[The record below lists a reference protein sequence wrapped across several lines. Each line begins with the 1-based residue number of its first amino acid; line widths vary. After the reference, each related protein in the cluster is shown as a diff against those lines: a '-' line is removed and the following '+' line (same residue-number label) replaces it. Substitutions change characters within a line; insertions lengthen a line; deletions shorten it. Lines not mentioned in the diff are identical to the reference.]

1 MAARSR
7 HPQPDD
13 IFTHLDRVDNSLL
26 ECINR
31 AENTMNA
38 KEHDAP
44 AAKFNQYF
52 DNFMS
57 GLNNTDPLNS
67 DYIQIN
73 PKFLDPNDDPNDE
86 RCNPHMV
93 DEQSKAKK
101 MWDNF
106 QSGSRSQQAP
116 EEHIP

>member
-1 MAARSR
+1 MHYINLAQANLEQSGVPFVTSSTAARSH

-26 ECINR
+26 ECINLD
-31 AENTMNA
+31 ENTLKA

-73 PKFLDPNDDPNDE
+73 PKFLDPNDDREFIDYLNNLD
-86 RCNPHMV
+86 NP
-93 DEQSKAKK
+93 
-101 MWDNF
+101 DN
-106 QSGSRSQQAP
+106 
-116 EEHIP
+116 